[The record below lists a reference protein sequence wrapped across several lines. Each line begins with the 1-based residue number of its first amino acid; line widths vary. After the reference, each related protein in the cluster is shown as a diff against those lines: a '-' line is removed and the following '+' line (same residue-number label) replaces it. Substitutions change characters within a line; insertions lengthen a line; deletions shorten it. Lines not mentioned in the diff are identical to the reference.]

1 MAVTRADSEV
11 SRMADS
17 ALVVLTIGHST
28 RSLAELAD
36 LIRRH
41 GGDEI
46 VDVRK
51 MPGSRRHPQFNAAFM
66 SEALRDGGVGYRHV
80 PELGGLR
87 PVRAGSL
94 NSGWR
99 NRSFR
104 AYADYMREPE
114 FKRAVEDVRDLAS
127 SGRNPVLMCAE
138 AVPWRC
144 HRWLIADA
152 LVVRGCQV
160 RHLLDTGNPRPHSLT
175 SFARVEGDDIIYPDG
190 GD

>member
-1 MAVTRADSEV
+1 M
-11 SRMADS
+11 
-17 ALVVLTIGHST
+17 VLTIGHST
-28 RSLAELAD
+28 RSLAELVD
-36 LIRRH
+36 LIQRH

-51 MPGSRRHPQFNAAFM
+51 MPGSRRHPQFNAAFL
-66 SEALRDGGVGYRHV
+66 SDALREGPVGYRHV

-87 PVRAGSL
+87 PVRAGSP

-104 AYADYMREPE
+104 GYADYMREPE
-114 FKRAVEDVRDLAS
+114 FKRAVDDLLDVAS
-127 SGRNPVLMCAE
+127 AGRIPVLMCAE

-152 LVVRGCQV
+152 LVVRGCRV
-160 RHLLDTGNPRPHSLT
+160 GHVLGTGEPRPHSLT
-175 SFARVEGDDIIYPDG
+175 SFARVEGGDILYADG